1 MTIRAYVRCSS
12 AEQTVR
18 SQKHALKNWLTI
30 HSDGQAVRWYDDDGY
45 TGMNQDRPAWQAL
58 LADLAAG
65 DVVLV
70 FAVDRVTREGIV
82 ATLQLV
88 ESIRSKGARLES
100 LSEPWLSSDNPAAEA
115 VTAVLAWAAKQ
126 EQLRRKARQMEGIAA
141 VREANDGKCPWGG
154 RKPGTRITLTKEKE
168 RLVRKLAKEGE
179 KKAVIARQV
188 GLSRKSVYKALAG
201 Q

>member
-18 SQKHALKNWLTI
+18 SQKHALKNWLAV
-30 HSDGQAVRWYDDDGY
+30 HAAGQAVRWYDDDGY

-88 ESIRSKGARLES
+88 ESIKAKGARLES
-100 LSEPWLSSDNPAAEA
+100 LSEPWL
-115 VTAVLAWAAKQ
+115 
-126 EQLRRKARQMEGIAA
+126 
-141 VREANDGKCPWGG
+141 
-154 RKPGTRITLTKEKE
+154 
-168 RLVRKLAKEGE
+168 
-179 KKAVIARQV
+179 
-188 GLSRKSVYKALAG
+188 
-201 Q
+201 